1 MRRKIEKKKIIISIS
16 VDPELLNIIN
26 ETISNRSKFI
36 EMYMIEEICKSS
48 NLKEELKKKKII
60 L

>member
-16 VDPELLNIIN
+16 VDPDVLDIIN
-26 ETISNRSKFI
+26 DTIYNRSKFI
-36 EMYMIEEICKSS
+36 ENILIEEICKSS
-48 NLKEELKKKKII
+48 NIKEILKNKKII